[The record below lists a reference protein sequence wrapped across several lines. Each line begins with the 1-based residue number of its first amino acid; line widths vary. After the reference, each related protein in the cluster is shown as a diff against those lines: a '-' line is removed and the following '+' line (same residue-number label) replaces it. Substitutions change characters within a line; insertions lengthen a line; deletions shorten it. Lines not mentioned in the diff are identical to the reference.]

1 MLRSSEVTM
10 NALKAIPQPLALRTL
25 AAALKLAVMTAAVCQ
40 ESEQAY
46 CLIPP
51 SSLIALMK

>member
-1 MLRSSEVTM
+1 MM
-10 NALKAIPQPLALRTL
+10 NALKPISELLALSAL

-40 ESEQAY
+40 ESERAY
-46 CLIPP
+46 CLILP